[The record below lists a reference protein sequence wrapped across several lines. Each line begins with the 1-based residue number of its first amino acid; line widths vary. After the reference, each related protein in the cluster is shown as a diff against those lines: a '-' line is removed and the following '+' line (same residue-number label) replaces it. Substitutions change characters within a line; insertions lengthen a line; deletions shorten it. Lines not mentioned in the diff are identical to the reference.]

1 MNAFHQRIEFCL
13 KVHNEAVKAMRY
25 PPKKYSEDLETAQ
38 VSRSI
43 DCLIDWDGILVLFQE
58 RREREQ
64 EELEYAKEMADDE
77 DDF

>member
-1 MNAFHQRIEFCL
+1 LF
-13 KVHNEAVKAMRY
+13 
-25 PPKKYSEDLETAQ
+25 
-38 VSRSI
+38 
-43 DCLIDWDGILVLFQE
+43 LILIKE

>member
-1 MNAFHQRIEFCL
+1 MCDFI
-13 KVHNEAVKAMRY
+13 
-25 PPKKYSEDLETAQ
+25 
-38 VSRSI
+38 
-43 DCLIDWDGILVLFQE
+43 FQE

>member
-1 MNAFHQRIEFCL
+1 
-13 KVHNEAVKAMRY
+13 
-25 PPKKYSEDLETAQ
+25 
-38 VSRSI
+38 
-43 DCLIDWDGILVLFQE
+43 LFQE

>member
-1 MNAFHQRIEFCL
+1 
-13 KVHNEAVKAMRY
+13 
-25 PPKKYSEDLETAQ
+25 
-38 VSRSI
+38 
-43 DCLIDWDGILVLFQE
+43 LVLFQE

>member
-1 MNAFHQRIEFCL
+1 MNVRII
-13 KVHNEAVKAMRY
+13 
-25 PPKKYSEDLETAQ
+25 KKC
-38 VSRSI
+38 V
-43 DCLIDWDGILVLFQE
+43 ILFFQE

>member
-1 MNAFHQRIEFCL
+1 M
-13 KVHNEAVKAMRY
+13 
-25 PPKKYSEDLETAQ
+25 
-38 VSRSI
+38 
-43 DCLIDWDGILVLFQE
+43 LIAVLFQE

>member
-1 MNAFHQRIEFCL
+1 LICFVL
-13 KVHNEAVKAMRY
+13 K
-25 PPKKYSEDLETAQ
+25 
-38 VSRSI
+38 
-43 DCLIDWDGILVLFQE
+43 E

>member
-43 DCLIDWDGILVLFQE
+43 DCLIEWDGILVLFQE

>member
-1 MNAFHQRIEFCL
+1 LNN
-13 KVHNEAVKAMRY
+13 KPY
-25 PPKKYSEDLETAQ
+25 WY
-38 VSRSI
+38 I
-43 DCLIDWDGILVLFQE
+43 DFLVQE

>member
-1 MNAFHQRIEFCL
+1 
-13 KVHNEAVKAMRY
+13 
-25 PPKKYSEDLETAQ
+25 
-38 VSRSI
+38 
-43 DCLIDWDGILVLFQE
+43 E